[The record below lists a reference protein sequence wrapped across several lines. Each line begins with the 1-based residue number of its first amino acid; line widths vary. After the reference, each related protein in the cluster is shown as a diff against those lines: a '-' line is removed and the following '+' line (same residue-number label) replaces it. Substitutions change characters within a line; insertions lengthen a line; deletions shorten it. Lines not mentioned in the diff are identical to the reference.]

1 MTSIGSGAFSGCSGL
16 VYVEFHCK
24 EIESWFSENTSI
36 KEVIIGDEVTSIG
49 SKAFE
54 YCSGLTSITIGNRV
68 TTIGE
73 SAFRNC
79 SSLSSITIPNNVTNI
94 EDEAFRGCTSL
105 TCIILGNSVTTIG
118 NGAFRNCSGL
128 TNITIPSSVTTIGS
142 WAFFGCNNL
151 TSVKAEMPFPITIT
165 QGVFSN
171 RANATLYVKQ
181 GCKAAY
187 MAADYWKEFKE
198 IIEIGS
204 DDEAGISHNTNNTK
218 TNSHW
223 YTLDGRKL
231 DKKPTAKGMYVRDNR
246 KVVVK

>member
-1 MTSIGSGAFSGCSGL
+1 VKDIGSFAFS
-16 VYVEFHCK
+16 
-24 EIESWFSENTSI
+24 
-36 KEVIIGDEVTSIG
+36 
-49 SKAFE
+49 
-54 YCSGLTSITIGNRV
+54 
-68 TTIGE
+68 
-73 SAFRNC
+73 
-79 SSLSSITIPNNVTNI
+79 
-94 EDEAFRGCTSL
+94 
-105 TCIILGNSVTTIG
+105 
-118 NGAFRNCSGL
+118 
-128 TNITIPSSVTTIGS
+128 
-142 WAFFGCNNL
+142 GCNNL
-151 TSVKAEMPFPITIT
+151 TSVKAEMPIPVTIT

-204 DDEAGISHNTNNTK
+204 DDEAGISHNSNNTK